1 MTNEQVIHEL
11 RDTATWIYAGFASQ
25 KVIDLLNRAADALE
39 DADSDA
45 RAEAWDEGYAQGDRA
60 MRRDPVVYKV
70 NPYLNRVRLRDGADR
85 A

>member
-1 MTNEQVIHEL
+1 L
-11 RDTATWIYAGFASQ
+11 AGTEGEF
-25 KVIDLLNRAADALE
+25 DRWLAAHDREVA
-39 DADSDA
+39 AG
-45 RAEAWDEGYAQGDRA
+45 AWDEGYAQGDRA